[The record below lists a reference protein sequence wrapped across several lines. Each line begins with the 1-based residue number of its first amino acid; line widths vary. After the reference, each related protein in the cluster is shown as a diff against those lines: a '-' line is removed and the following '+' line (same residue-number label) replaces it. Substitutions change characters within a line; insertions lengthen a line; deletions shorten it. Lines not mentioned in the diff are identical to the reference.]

1 MHSKERKNKMM
12 IRRGTTTGKI
22 VDKTE
27 DEKEPKRLGDIPRSV
42 ADLLNDDEDT
52 KNQFGNSHKE
62 K

>member
-1 MHSKERKNKMM
+1 M

-52 KNQFGNSHKE
+52 QNQFGNSHK
-62 K
+62 KNN